1 MKAKV
6 STMNISLPSPL
17 RKQLDAKVSRLGSYG
32 STSEYLRELIRR
44 DLERDA
50 IDHVDQLLM
59 DGVNS
64 GLPEPMTAQ
73 WRKARRDVL
82 AKQQRTRA
90 RKSFRS

>member
-1 MKAKV
+1 M
-6 STMNISLPSPL
+6 

-64 GLPEPMTAQ
+64 GLAEPMTAQ
-73 WRKARRDVL
+73 WRKTRRDAL
-82 AKQQRTRA
+82 AKQQRTRT
-90 RKSFRS
+90 RKSSHS